1 MNPTQ
6 TAFMRGRNILDGV
19 VIIHEALHELHRK
32 KLNRVIFKI
41 DFEKAY
47 DKVKWPFLLQT
58 LRMKGFLPKWISWI
72 KSFISGGSV
81 AVKVNDDVGPF
92 FQTKKGL
99 RQGDSLSAI
108 LFNFIAD
115 MLATL
120 INRAKAQGQVDG
132 LVPRLINITI
142 CR

>member
-72 KSFISGGSV
+72 ESFISGGSV